1 VSPTKNPDF
10 GARQL
15 ASGVR
20 NVAYTTTGNGALE
33 LPPGRYRVLV
43 TRGFEYGIYD
53 ERIEVTRDAGASLKV
68 RLARIVDTSGW
79 ISGDFHVHAAP
90 SFDSSVELSDRIAS
104 LVAEGVEFAVA
115 TDHNH
120 VTDYAATIEKD
131 NLKQR
136 LSASPGIEV
145 TTKTWGHF
153 IAFPYETSLAPPP
166 HEGIGPSEIF
176 AAIRESAPSSLIQVN
191 HPRMQPIAYFAKL
204 EYGADVAVGR
214 GELKGTDALGV
225 PEGFSFDFDTIEVVN
240 GFELKQA
247 DVVVNN
253 VRDWFAMLNVGL
265 YYTAVGN
272 SDSHTLVHQWA
283 GYPRTYV
290 RVNDDRPE
298 RVTPEEVAGALLKGR
313 AQISNGIFLEI
324 RANDNAQIGDI
335 IQADDGVVNLHVVAR
350 AAPWVDVKLAEVWV
364 NGESRAR
371 TERMAA
377 RAQVNRVQ
385 WNERLQLE
393 RDAWIVVVVRGGVDL
408 EESFPGGRGLPF
420 AIANPIFVDV
430 DGDGE
435 FTAPLSGDDEDS
447 EEEVAPPARPPP
459 SPPPPSEAPVPATE
473 ASTEGGGLPSD
484 GP

>member
-1 VSPTKNPDF
+1 
-10 GARQL
+10 
-15 ASGVR
+15 
-20 NVAYTTTGNGALE
+20 
-33 LPPGRYRVLV
+33 
-43 TRGFEYGIYD
+43 
-53 ERIEVTRDAGASLKV
+53 
-68 RLARIVDTSGW
+68 
-79 ISGDFHVHAAP
+79 
-90 SFDSSVELSDRIAS
+90 
-104 LVAEGVEFAVA
+104 
-115 TDHNH
+115 
-120 VTDYAATIEKD
+120 
-131 NLKQR
+131 
-136 LSASPGIEV
+136 
-145 TTKTWGHF
+145 
-153 IAFPYETSLAPPP
+153 
-166 HEGIGPSEIF
+166 
-176 AAIRESAPSSLIQVN
+176 
-191 HPRMQPIAYFAKL
+191 
-204 EYGADVAVGR
+204 
-214 GELKGTDALGV
+214 
-225 PEGFSFDFDTIEVVN
+225 VVN